1 MVVFPLSLVLRYFLI
16 SFYYGCVARRLIVT
30 MSLFTIFLACN
41 MAEAV
46 FFSPGGIGGILW
58 VVCVGGGFIIDTH
71 IKLRNRAEAAMMAL
85 PPMQGIS

>member
-1 MVVFPLSLVLRYFLI
+1 
-16 SFYYGCVARRLIVT
+16 
-30 MSLFTIFLACN
+30 